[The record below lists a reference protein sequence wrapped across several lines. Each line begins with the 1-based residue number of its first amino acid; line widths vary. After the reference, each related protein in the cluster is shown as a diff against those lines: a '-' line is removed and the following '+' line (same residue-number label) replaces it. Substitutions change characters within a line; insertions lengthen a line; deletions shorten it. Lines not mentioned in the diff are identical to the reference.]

1 MFKTHNYIKFYK
13 GYLLEQ
19 IHKELIKHDAYSK
32 KEVDQVLKRF
42 AGIEKSCCEMDYYEI
57 NELIVWA
64 MQFGDA
70 IGINLDFKDNGN

>member
-13 GYLLEQ
+13 GFILEQ

-42 AGIEKSCCEMDYYEI
+42 AGIEKK
-57 NELIVWA
+57 L
-64 MQFGDA
+64 
-70 IGINLDFKDNGN
+70 L